1 MKKMRIL
8 AAMLCGVM
16 LLAGCSTNAQTPSA
30 ETSGSQAETK
40 ESAVEP
46 ETSSNQPATDIQV
59 IEAVYPEAI
68 AEGSDPETFVMGDDH
83 WEWWQSYR
91 ELVNTSTGQQGGMD
105 AYYEAI
111 LKEMLSTDQNENAVC
126 SPLNIY
132 IALSMLAEV
141 SDTDTRA
148 QILEALGADDIE
160 ALRSRAKALWEANY
174 LDTPVIK
181 SLLADSLWLRNDI
194 TYHEETL
201 QRLAEDY
208 HASSFVGEMGSTEL
222 NKALSDWTDQN
233 TGGLL
238 SEYTKDMTLDARTV
252 LGLVSTIYYKA
263 AWNEK
268 FQTDRTEDA
277 VFHGAAG
284 DTNVQM
290 MHRDDM
296 MQLIRTD
303 QFQAVSLGLSDSG
316 SMYFFLPAEGADV
329 KDVAIDPDALSICR
343 GTWEQAASYPIV
355 HLSIPKFKVS
365 KKTDL
370 MDSLQKLGITDALD
384 PEKADFSP
392 LTDEVDQ
399 IWLNAA
405 EHAAMVE
412 IDEEGVT
419 GAAYTELAMAGAGMP
434 QEEVDFV
441 LDRPFDFTIVSPDGS
456 LLFSG
461 IVQTID

>member
-16 LLAGCSTNAQTPSA
+16 LLAGCGTDAQTTSA
-30 ETSGSQAETK
+30 EASGSQTETK
-40 ESAVEP
+40 ESEVKS
-46 ETSSNQPATDIQV
+46 ETSSNRPAADIKV

-68 AEGSDPETFVMGDDH
+68 SEGADPEAFVMGDDH
-83 WEWWQSYR
+83 WDWWQSYR
-91 ELVNTSTGQQGGMD
+91 ELVNASAGQQNGMD
-105 AYYEAI
+105 AYYAAI
-111 LKEMLSTDQNENAVC
+111 LKEVLVTDRNENTVC

-132 IALSMLAEV
+132 VALSMLAEV

-148 QILEALGADDIE
+148 QILEALEADDME
-160 ALRSRAKALWEANY
+160 SLRSRAKALWEANY
-174 LDTPVIK
+174 LDTPVIR

-194 TYHEETL
+194 TYHEDTL
-201 QRLAEDY
+201 RRLAEDY
-208 HASSFVGEMGSTEL
+208 HASSFTGEMGSAEL
-222 NKALSDWTDQN
+222 DKKLQDWTDQN

-268 FQTDRTEDA
+268 FQADRTEDA

-296 MQLIRTD
+296 MQFFRTNR
-303 QFQAVSLGLSDSG
+303 FQAVSLGLSDSG
-316 SMYFFLPAEGADV
+316 SMYFFLPEEGTDV
-329 KDVAIDPDALSICR
+329 RTLVTDPDALRICR
-343 GTWEQAASYPIV
+343 GTWEQETAYLIV
-355 HLSIPKFKVS
+355 HLSIPEFKVS
-365 KKTDL
+365 RKTEL

-392 LTDEVDQ
+392 LTDEADQ

-412 IDEEGVT
+412 VDEEGVT

-434 QEEVDFV
+434 QEEVELV
-441 LDRPFDFTIVSPDGS
+441 LDRPFYFAIVSPDGS